1 MEKGIAAAAAEGR
14 KWEGRN
20 PTATQKRARARDLR
34 AELRNW
40 WGLGIGERGNHSE
53 EEEEEGVGGGSGRGW
68 FRGLCEDLMVKW

>member
-1 MEKGIAAAAAEGR
+1 MEKGSAAAAAEGR

-20 PTATQKRARARDLR
+20 PTARQKRARARDLR

-40 WGLGIGERGNHSE
+40 WGLGIGERGNHR
-53 EEEEEGVGGGSGRGW
+53 EEGVGGGGGGRGW